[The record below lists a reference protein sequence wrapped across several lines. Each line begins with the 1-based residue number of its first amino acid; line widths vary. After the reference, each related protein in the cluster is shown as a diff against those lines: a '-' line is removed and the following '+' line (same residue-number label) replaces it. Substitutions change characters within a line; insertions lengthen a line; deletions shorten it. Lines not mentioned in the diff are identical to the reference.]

1 MLTESVKHA
10 LRFYFITDDGAADLP
25 AVRQVEVALKA
36 GATLI
41 QYRNKSF
48 APVHFHEVTAIRE
61 MCRCNG
67 VPFVVNDDIV
77 LAKAVKADGVHV
89 GQDDESPAAARSILG
104 EHALVGVSVS
114 TPDELK
120 RTDLSGCDYIGTG
133 PVFSTSTK
141 PDAKAVIGL
150 SGLETIIRQAPLP
163 VVAIGGIDSSNA
175 GGCFARGAAGVS
187 VISCISRAPDPDESA
202 RRLATVC
209 GCVPRLP
216 LRTPWND
223 EFGLIERLLAASPP
237 PMRDGRPRIMI
248 APGDDAAL
256 LEPLSRPVIS
266 TDTHK
271 EGIHFILDWQTPEE
285 VGRKSVAVTLS
296 DLAACYAAPVGLF
309 INLALPASI
318 SEPFVEALYKGVRE
332 ALGTYGCALGG
343 GNISRSTELSID
355 LFAVGQGKAGLFPR
369 RSAAQPG
376 DGLYSSGPLG
386 LAHAGLL
393 CLKKKDSDF
402 PVLISRFKSPSARF
416 DAAGVLAEHRVLCVM
431 DVSDGLAGDARHIA
445 KASRVTIEFE
455 LDPHH
460 FDPDLVSFCNKYALH
475 PEAMVLE
482 GGEDYQLLF
491 ACPPAV
497 FDSVRKQ
504 LPDVF
509 PVGRCHAFNGVHIA
523 NLPPDIRSFQHG
535 NHTHSR

>member
-41 QYRNKSF
+41 QYRNKGF
-48 APVHFHEVTAIRE
+48 APFHFHEVKAIRE

-67 VPFVVNDDIV
+67 VPFVVNDDVV
-77 LAKAVKADGVHV
+77 LAKAVNADGVHV

-150 SGLETIIRQAPLP
+150 SGLETIVRLASLP

-187 VISCISRAPDPDESA
+187 VISCISRARDPDESA
-202 RRLATVC
+202 HRLATVC
-209 GCVPRLP
+209 GCPPRRI

-223 EFGLIERLLAASPP
+223 EFGLIEKLLAASPIP
-237 PMRDGRPRIMI
+237 IRDDLPGIRI

-256 LEPLSRPVIS
+256 LESLSRPVIS
-266 TDTHK
+266 TDAHK

-285 VGRKSVAVTLS
+285 VGRKSVTATLS
-296 DLAACYAAPVGLF
+296 DLAACYATPVGLF
-309 INLALPASI
+309 INLALPPSI
-318 SEPFVEALYKGVRE
+318 SEQFVEALYKGVRD
-332 ALGTYGCALGG
+332 ALGTYGCTLGG

-355 LFAVGQGKAGLFPR
+355 LFAVGQGKAELFPR

-376 DGLYSSGPLG
+376 DGLYSTGPLG
-386 LAHAGLL
+386 LARAGLQ
-393 CLKKKDSDF
+393 CLRKKDSDF
-402 PVLISRFKSPSARF
+402 PVLVSRFKAPSARF
-416 DAAGVLAEHRVLCVM
+416 DAADVLAEHQVLCVI

-445 KASRVTIEFE
+445 KASHVTIEFDM
-455 LDPHH
+455 DPHH
-460 FDPDLVSFCNKYALH
+460 FDPDMVSFCKKYAIS
-475 PEAMVLE
+475 PEEVVLE
-482 GGEDYQLLF
+482 GGEDYELLF
-491 ACPPAV
+491 ACPTEV

-504 LPDVF
+504 LPDAF
-509 PVGRCHAFNGVHIA
+509 PVGRCHTFNGVHLA
-523 NLPPDIRSFQHG
+523 NLPPDIRLFQHG
-535 NHTHSR
+535 NITHSR